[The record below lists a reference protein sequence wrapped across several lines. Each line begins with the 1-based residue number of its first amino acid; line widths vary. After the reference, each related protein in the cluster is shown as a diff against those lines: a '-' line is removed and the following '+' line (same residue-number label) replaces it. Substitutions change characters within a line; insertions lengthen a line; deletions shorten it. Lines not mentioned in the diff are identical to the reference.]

1 MIVPKSEV
9 LSDKYGFG
17 TLKYP
22 VMVFSPFLIRLFKL
36 IF

>member
-9 LSDKYGFG
+9 LSDKPLDGFG

-22 VMVFSPFLIRLFKL
+22 VMVFHRF
-36 IF
+36 